1 MALDSSGFSDV
12 GRYGTVYLMKKQDPA
27 TPVTA
32 FPLDDDETTFGRDQ
46 SCSIRLY
53 YPQVSP
59 IHGKIYFED
68 RKAYLVVLGAGG
80 LLVDGC
86 KVLPTTAGTSS
97 HHSPRTI
104 PLTNNT
110 EIEIHSKRFK
120 FTYPPKELRAALLAT
135 PAKTTQTPH
144 RRRALRLS
152 MIQSAQ
158 VFTPRPSPDPRENLR
173 ILQSPLRPFSSP
185 KKPSPLQTPS
195 SQEEEEEEIV
205 LVDGNHPRV
214 VEDEK
219 DLIILEDVEVEI
231 NDVEQSHPRDVP
243 MLAPAPQSRNPPPQ
257 TPQRRARPSLH
268 KAVLIRSAQ
277 RAVMKAEIE
286 REEEEE
292 IQEVEEFATQT
303 QSGSEESSSE
313 EEDEDEVE
321 EETEPQ
327 GMTPTW
333 RKGLDA
339 VQRTLWPFGR
349 EPETGGLDEDHD
361 EPQTDEVKQLETDHE
376 PPRAYGNFM
385 TPQVHRRAG
394 ISDAGRLSMGGEA
407 RRVLVEQKWRVKDI
421 EVPPPVQ
428 EIKEEDPILDGGLS
442 TPLGSRG
449 RGRDR
454 LSEEERKAIQ
464 ERRRS
469 ALRTPDP
476 FFGGQTPGIRHFPGF
491 PASPTKPTSNP
502 SPTKL
507 YSPMKSIPEPKEEEE
522 EEEDL
527 DTRSLL
533 EKMKETVAEMKRRR
547 SMAPVGPAPGT
558 PDRKNPAVGMTPG
571 KRAPPTGGD
580 RRFSLLAPAAREEIF
595 GNEEDDEAT
604 GPGDLSDEEMDDD
617 KENAITEPVPI
628 PSGTPANPLRL
639 APKTPKMDGLRHM
652 FAAPKPVPPT
662 PSFIGVRDMFKTRE
676 APRVA
681 TPVYEGIGELIQ
693 TPVYEEPPTI
703 IDLETTDEAANPEE
717 GSREKQPDEE
727 PVIEDDTPEV
737 EEKPKAAPKT
747 KLVKPTRI
755 SKRSTRNAATK
766 DTPSLADD
774 EATPGSHEGGKGDD
788 LSEPEEDDVDRLRHS
803 KRLPRPRKV
812 DEPRQVPAAP
822 SKLTR
827 TRQHSGDK
835 SEGSSSGLKPR
846 SQSKVAATRAAI
858 NDVVQPVVQPRRKA
872 TTPEEPSSSEV
883 TESAPKRRARKPT
896 SKVDEPNDPTAEE
909 HPPSSLPKATR
920 KGRSATKS
928 NADTDPPSTANE
940 AENVIAPKRRAP
952 PRTRARDVIKEE
964 DTEDSDLAKIVEP
977 LPKRRVG
984 RPVAASKLASR
995 AGPSSQKATPNAPSG
1010 TGKENTPG
1018 TGDDEEDLPEKATKP
1033 KVSRTK
1039 KVVKEEVV
1047 EEAPKRTRITR
1058 ARMKT

>member
-1 MALDSSGFSDV
+1 MTLDSSGFSDV

-32 FPLDDDETTFGRDQ
+32 FPLDDEETTFGRDQ

-68 RKAYLVVLGAGG
+68 RKAFLVVLGASG
-80 LLVDGC
+80 LFVDGC
-86 KVLPTTAGTSS
+86 KVLPTAAGTSS
-97 HHSPRTI
+97 QHSPRTI

-110 EIEIHSKRFK
+110 EIEIQSKRFK

-195 SQEEEEEEIV
+195 DHEEEEEEIV

-231 NDVEQSHPRDVP
+231 NDVEQPQTRDVT
-243 MLAPAPQSRNPPPQ
+243 MLAPPSQTRNPPPQ

-277 RAVMKAEIE
+277 RAIMKAEIE

-303 QSGSEESSSE
+303 HSGSEESSSE
-313 EEDEDEVE
+313 EEDEDEVVE
-321 EETEPQ
+321 DMEPQ

-333 RKGLDA
+333 RKGFDA

-349 EPETGGLDEDHD
+349 EPETGDFVEDHD
-361 EPQTDEVKQLETDHE
+361 EPQTDEAKTDNE

-385 TPQVHRRAG
+385 TPQVPRRTG
-394 ISDAGRLSMGGEA
+394 DAGRLSMGGEA

-428 EIKEEDPILDGGLS
+428 EIKEEDRTLDVGLS

-454 LSEEERKAIQ
+454 LSEQERKAIQ

-507 YSPMKSIPEPKEEEE
+507 YSPMKTIPEPKEEEEE

-533 EKMKETVAEMKRRR
+533 DKMKETVAEMKRRR
-547 SMAPVGPAPGT
+547 SMAPVGLAPGT
-558 PDRKNPAVGMTPG
+558 PDRKTPTMGMTPG
-571 KRAPPTGGD
+571 RRALPTGGE

-595 GNEEDDEAT
+595 GNEEEDEAMRPT
-604 GPGDLSDEEMDDD
+604 EDPSDEEMIDDD
-617 KENAITEPVPI
+617 KENATTEPGPI
-628 PSGTPANPLRL
+628 TSGTPMNPLRL

-662 PSFIGVRDMFKTRE
+662 PSFVGVRDMFRTTE

-681 TPVYEGIGELIQ
+681 TPTYEGIGELIR

-703 IDLETTDEAANPEE
+703 VESVATDEASNPEE
-717 GSREKQPDEE
+717 PSQGKQPDEE
-727 PVIEDDTPEV
+727 PVIEDDSPEV
-737 EEKPKAAPKT
+737 EEKPKAAPKS

-755 SKRSTRNAATK
+755 SKRSTRKATSK

-774 EATPGSHEGGKGDD
+774 EATPGTHDGGKGDD
-788 LSEPEEDDVDRLRHS
+788 QSEAEEDDADRLRHS

-812 DEPRQVPAAP
+812 DELRQVPAAP
-822 SKLTR
+822 SKPAR

-846 SQSKVAATRAAI
+846 SQSKVPATRAAS
-858 NDVVQPVVQPRRKA
+858 NEVVQPAVPPRRKA
-872 TTPEEPSSSEV
+872 TTTAAEEPLSSEV
-883 TESAPKRRARKPT
+883 TDSAPKRRARKPT
-896 SKVDEPNDPTAEE
+896 SKADEPHESLVEE

-928 NADTDPPSTANE
+928 NTDTDPPTTANE
-940 AENVIAPKRRAP
+940 AQSAIVPKRRAP
-952 PRTRARDVIKEE
+952 PRTRAKDVIKEE
-964 DTEDSDLAKIVEP
+964 DTEDSDLAKVVEP

-984 RPVAASKLASR
+984 RPVAASKLTSK
-995 AGPSSQKATPNAPSG
+995 AGTSSQKATPNASAG

-1018 TGDDEEDLPEKATKP
+1018 TGDDEEDVPEKPVKP

-1058 ARMKT
+1058 ARTKT